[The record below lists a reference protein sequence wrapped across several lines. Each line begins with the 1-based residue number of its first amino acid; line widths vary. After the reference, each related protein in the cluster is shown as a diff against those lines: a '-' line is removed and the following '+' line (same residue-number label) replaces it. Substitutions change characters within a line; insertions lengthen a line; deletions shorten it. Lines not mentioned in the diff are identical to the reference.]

1 MEDFEFFLAVNI
13 GWDSVGFDIHDSIVE
28 VFSELA
34 SSDNGVVDVFNL
46 VLSEVIQEDF
56 HGVPGDIVADVV
68 HTEVKNMEV
77 VEGVVDVSR
86 LASVIG
92 SFDDLF
98 GVLHS
103 PVNVLEHQVGVVGFA
118 VEEPADSLVD
128 VVDHKS
134 ERGQVVGAVFGVP
147 VGSVLFNVLG
157 SVVDDPSEIA
167 GGVDGLLQV
176 LGLIILNIERLDK
189 FISHVFAQVVH
200 SVVNVKEGNKGNI
213 SVVVVASI

>member
-34 SSDNGVVDVFNL
+34 SSDNGVVDVFDL

-77 VEGVVDVSR
+77 VEGVIDVSR

>member
-28 VFSELA
+28 IFSELA
-34 SSDNGVVDVFNL
+34 SSDNGVVDVFDL

-77 VEGVVDVSR
+77 VEGVIDVSR

-103 PVNVLEHQVGVVGFA
+103 PVNVLEHQVGVVVLA

-134 ERGQVVGAVFGVP
+134 ERFQVVSAVFGVP

-200 SVVNVKEGNKGNI
+200 SVVNVKEGNKGNF

>member
-34 SSDNGVVDVFNL
+34 SSDNGVVDVFDL